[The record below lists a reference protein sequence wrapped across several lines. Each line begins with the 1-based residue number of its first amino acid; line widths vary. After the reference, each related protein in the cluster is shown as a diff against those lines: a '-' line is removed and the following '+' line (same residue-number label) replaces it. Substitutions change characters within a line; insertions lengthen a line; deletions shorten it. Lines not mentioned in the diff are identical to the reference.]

1 MLSSHDVEKGLRPD
15 VKLNRREANLFGFF
29 IHAEKER
36 RLTAVDVDPHHHS
49 VPDSFYDNDL
59 VAANDAVIASRPPIF
74 LKLSDVIEFVLI
86 GMLIRVRCVVP
97 ATVVLSKILPF
108 YRVQKLV
115 YPVLG
120 R

>member
-59 VAANDAVIASRPPIF
+59 VAANDSVIARRPPIF
-74 LKLSDVIEFVLI
+74 LKLSEVIELVLI
-86 GMLIRVRCVVP
+86 GMLLPVGIVVP
-97 ATVVLSKILPF
+97 AAVGLCKIL
-108 YRVQKLV
+108 
-115 YPVLG
+115 
-120 R
+120 